1 MKEIKVQWH
10 PGFVAAMDLELS
22 ANRGDLVYEK
32 EYNLNTKPL
41 EIDLLVIKK
50 ESHVQISN
58 EIGRIFRGH
67 NIMEYKSPDDH
78 LDVDTFYKA
87 GAYASLYK
95 SYGKTVDERK
105 AEDITVSMVREV
117 RPRGL
122 FKYFKEHGIEIGN
135 PYHGIYYVLD
145 GVLFP
150 TQIIVTGELDGQNHT
165 WLKAL
170 SDKLKKEEM
179 KNLLDRID
187 ALTGS
192 FERGLADAVLEVSVR
207 ANQEIAEELKGDE
220 HMCQALLEIME
231 PEINKI
237 AEEEA
242 KKAAKEAAKE
252 AEKEAAKE
260 ATETAIRMVK
270 AGRLS
275 VEEIKEFFP
284 RLSAE
289 QIKQIGKKLSN
300 GQN

>member
-10 PGFVAAMDLELS
+10 PGFVAAIDLELG
-22 ANRGDLVYEK
+22 ANRGDLIYEK

-50 ESHVQISN
+50 ERHVQISN

-105 AEDITVSMVREV
+105 AEDITVSLVREV
-117 RPRGL
+117 RPEGL
-122 FKYFKEHGIEIGN
+122 FKYFKGHGIRIEN

-145 GVLFP
+145 EVLFP
-150 TQIIVTGELDGQNHT
+150 TQIIVTDELEGGNHT
-165 WLKAL
+165 WLKSL
-170 SDKLKKEEM
+170 SGKLKKEEM
-179 KNLLDRID
+179 KNLLEQID
-187 ALTGS
+187 TLTET

-207 ANQEIAEELKGDE
+207 ANQEVAEELKGDE

-237 AEEEA
+237 AEEV
-242 KKAAKEAAKE
+242 AKEAAIKE
-252 AEKEAAKE
+252 AKENAMNMLKSGKFAVEEIKE
-260 ATETAIRMVK
+260 YIP
-270 AGRLS
+270 RLS
-275 VEEIKEFFP
+275 VEEIKAIAKG
-284 RLSAE
+284 LASV
-289 QIKQIGKKLSN
+289 
-300 GQN
+300 

>member
-122 FKYFKEHGIEIGN
+122 FKYLKEHGIEIGN

-237 AEEEA
+237 AEE
-242 KKAAKEAAKE
+242 AAKEAAKE
-252 AEKEAAKE
+252 A
-260 ATETAIRMVK
+260 AIRMVK
-270 AGRLS
+270 AGKLS

-284 RLSAE
+284 KLSAE
-289 QIKQIGKKLSN
+289 QIKQIGKEFNIL
-300 GQN
+300 